1 MKHLNHYLFVA
12 VAALLATACEKEE
25 PTDQQ
30 STFEGH
36 WTQQL
41 NTQSPIDITF
51 SGNTFIWHKD
61 GTEKVKNIGTFSY
74 KDSLLTLIVEK
85 TFISSAIFDPDAA
98 EQSQPLQYK
107 DWEERSILYS
117 PLEYKVISL
126 DPTYLVLKN
135 QNNYFINK
143 GTILY
148 MLRGDSFQSLAGN
161 QLNGTWQGQAYWDT
175 DQGIGGKFKFQ
186 FNGSNYN
193 LYQLS
198 WMRTREDQTPH
209 LVCRYQEGTW
219 AHVENNLTLTPTTEK
234 RSFYQT
240 STDPVQYHYYTV
252 DANAM
257 KSDQWVDV
265 APQDL
270 APIEWKAC
278 LIGNNLEVLTSGN
291 VDFTLTKQ

>member
-61 GTEKVKNIGTFSY
+61 GAEKVKNIGTFSY
-74 KDSLLTLIVEK
+74 KDSLLTLTVEK
-85 TFISSAIFDPDAA
+85 TYVRNPIFDPEAA
-98 EQSQPLQYK
+98 EQGKPLQFG
-107 DWEERSILYS
+107 DWEEGNIFLYS
-117 PLEYKVISL
+117 LVYKVISL

-161 QLNGTWQGQAYWDT
+161 QLNGTWQGQAYW
-175 DQGIGGKFKFQ
+175 IPIRALA
-186 FNGSNYN
+186 GSSNSSLTAATTICIN
-193 LYQLS
+193 CHGCALVK
-198 WMRTREDQTPH
+198 TRP
-209 LVCRYQEGTW
+209 
-219 AHVENNLTLTPTTEK
+219 LT
-234 RSFYQT
+234 
-240 STDPVQYHYYTV
+240 
-252 DANAM
+252 
-257 KSDQWVDV
+257 
-265 APQDL
+265 
-270 APIEWKAC
+270 
-278 LIGNNLEVLTSGN
+278 
-291 VDFTLTKQ
+291 

>member
-1 MKHLNHYLFVA
+1 
-12 VAALLATACEKEE
+12 
-25 PTDQQ
+25 
-30 STFEGH
+30 
-36 WTQQL
+36 
-41 NTQSPIDITF
+41 
-51 SGNTFIWHKD
+51 
-61 GTEKVKNIGTFSY
+61 
-74 KDSLLTLIVEK
+74 
-85 TFISSAIFDPDAA
+85 
-98 EQSQPLQYK
+98 
-107 DWEERSILYS
+107 
-117 PLEYKVISL
+117 
-126 DPTYLVLKN
+126 
-135 QNNYFINK
+135 
-143 GTILY
+143 

-175 DQGIGGKFKFQ
+175 DQGFGGKFKFQ

-209 LVCRYQEGTW
+209 LVCLYQEGTW

-257 KSDQWVDV
+257 ESDQWVDV

-278 LIGNNLEVLTSGN
+278 LIGNKLEVLTSGN
-291 VDFTLTKQ
+291 VDFTLTRE